1 MTEPKNKIVK
11 GRDWSFIVYPESAPK
26 NWRTIL
32 DETFLRWIESPLHD
46 RDVNADGEIKKAYWH
61 ILISYEGPVGLSA
74 VQKISDKLN
83 SPLPQKIG
91 SAKGLV
97 RYMIHLDNPEKF
109 PYDKSDIVGHNGA
122 DVQSYFEMTVT
133 SKLDLMK
140 DIIKYIYD
148 NKIDNYADFLMHCI
162 SYSDDWFNI
171 AINHNTLAINK
182 MIDSVWQKNHR
193 ENYDKR

>member
-46 RDVNADGEIKKAYWH
+46 RDVNADGEIKKAHWH

-133 SKLDLMK
+133 SKIDLMK

-148 NKIDNYADFLMHCI
+148 NKIDNYADF
-162 SYSDDWFNI
+162 
-171 AINHNTLAINK
+171 
-182 MIDSVWQKNHR
+182 
-193 ENYDKR
+193 